1 MAVKTVSYGNSK
13 SYVGAT
19 SQPLGDVLL
28 VGPAANVSIKGILVD
43 TGADYLQVPAGAAT
57 TAGWSLSAGTLVS
70 VGTAGGTTTMTLLPG
85 VSVEIEGTSVI
96 VDLLCHPSGSS
107 KPLLGRS
114 ALRALKEVGFDLSDW
129 LWA

>member
-1 MAVKTVSYGNSK
+1 MKMVSYGSSK

-43 TGADYLQVPAGAAT
+43 TGADFLQVPAGAAT
-57 TAGWSLSAGTLVS
+57 TAGWSLSAGTAVS

-85 VSVEIEGTSVI
+85 VLVEIEGTPVI